1 MGKRHKHLIGQIATT
16 ENLYAAYQ
24 KAARGKRDSLGHL
37 VFREHLAA
45 NLGVLRDALATGEY
59 RPGVPREFMVH
70 EPKPRLITAMPFV
83 DRVAQHA
90 LCNVIEPIFDK
101 VFLPQSYACR
111 RDKGTHACAIDVQA
125 ALRRAPDSWVL
136 KTDFSKY
143 FASIRR
149 DVLHTEYRRKISC
162 QRTLALIESI
172 IPATGTGIPIGNLTS
187 QLSANLIGHVLDRWL
202 VHQVGHFRFFR
213 YMDDVVVL
221 GHSKE
226 ALQLL
231 RMAMGWFADA
241 RLGLTFSHWSV
252 APAAHGI
259 NFVGYRIW
267 PTHKLLRRRSVLAAK
282 RKLARLTGEPRRLFI
297 ASWLGHA
304 AWANSH
310 NLLNRMEVL
319 Q

>member
-1 MGKRHKHLIGQIATT
+1 MGKRHKHLIDQIATT
-16 ENLYAAYQ
+16 ENLYAAYH
-24 KAARGKRDSLGHL
+24 KAARGKRDSLGHML
-37 VFREHLAA
+37 FREHLAA
-45 NLGVLRDALATGEY
+45 NLGVLRDAMAAGRY
-59 RPGVPREFMVH
+59 RPGQPREFMVH
-70 EPKPRLITAMPFV
+70 EPKQRLITAMPFV

-111 RDKGTHACAIDVQA
+111 RGRGTHICAVEVQA
-125 ALRRAPDSWVL
+125 ALRRMPDAWVL

-149 DVLHTEYRRKISC
+149 EVLHAEYRRKISC
-162 QRTLALIESI
+162 PRTLALIESI

-187 QLSANLIGHVLDRWL
+187 QLSANLIGHVLDRWM
-202 VHQVGHFRFFR
+202 VHQVGQFRFFR

-221 GHSKE
+221 GHCEE

-231 RMAMGWFADA
+231 RMAMGWFASA

-252 APAAHGI
+252 SPARHGV

-267 PTHKLLRRRSVLAAK
+267 PTHKLLRRSSVLAAK
-282 RKLARLTGEPRRLFI
+282 RKLARLTGEPRRLFL
-297 ASWLGHA
+297 AAWLGHA
-304 AWANSH
+304 ALANSY
-310 NLLNRMEVL
+310 NLRNRLEVL
-319 Q
+319 L